1 MRIAICDDDS
11 NYMESRIVPT
21 VEGAVH
27 DAGAAAEIMR
37 FTDGNEL
44 IREFENDNGF
54 DIVLLDIDMPAING
68 KELAGKLRLLNSSF
82 FLAFIT
88 SYKTEVFNTIPY
100 RINAF
105 IPKDSPTETMRSE
118 LCRVISEYKDFAPE
132 YRLFETLDNGEK
144 NVIRVVAD
152 DIFCFCCI
160 RRNVYLK
167 TGNRTYHLVKEKISE
182 LAKEYIQQPFYAV
195 NSDVAFESLIFG
207 VEYAFTV
214 ILAVL
219 APASCRNNQQIS
231 GVRQHKLRQSQV
243 YDAACVGAVEHCT
256 AL

>member
-1 MRIAICDDDS
+1 M
-11 NYMESRIVPT
+11 
-21 VEGAVH
+21 
-27 DAGAAAEIMR
+27 
-37 FTDGNEL
+37 
-44 IREFENDNGF
+44 
-54 DIVLLDIDMPAING
+54 LLDIDMPAING

-182 LAKEYIQQPFYAV
+182 LAKEYTQYGFFEICRGYIVNISKVRTV
-195 NSDVAFESLIFG
+195 NSLE
-207 VEYAFTV
+207 VELDNGEKLPLSRRRTKE
-214 ILAVL
+214 LM
-219 APASCRNNQQIS
+219 SRIS
-231 GVRQHKLRQSQV
+231 EYVTSK
-243 YDAACVGAVEHCT
+243 AM
-256 AL
+256 